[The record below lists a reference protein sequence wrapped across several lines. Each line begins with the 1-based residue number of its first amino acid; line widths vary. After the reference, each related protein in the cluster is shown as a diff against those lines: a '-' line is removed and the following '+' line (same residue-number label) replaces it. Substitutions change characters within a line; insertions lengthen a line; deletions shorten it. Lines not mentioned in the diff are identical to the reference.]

1 MDKNKELT
9 KQTKRRYYLANK
21 EKLDIAVRDWKRRH
35 SEEISQR
42 RKAQYDPKKNR
53 EIKLR
58 RVDKMRKEMRAHYL
72 RVKDTKKFRDLHRE
86 HGWRSRGFSFT
97 VGQYDELF
105 ESQGGKCALCQK
117 VVVGSLCVDHCHDCG
132 KVRGLLCHKCNR
144 SLPSP
149 ERIQVIT
156 RYLKIDP
163 CLP

>member
-1 MDKNKELT
+1 MNKNTELT

-35 SEEISQR
+35 SKEISQH
-42 RKAQYDPKKNR
+42 RKAQYDPQKNR

-58 RVDKMRKEMRAHYL
+58 RVDKMRKEMRAHFL
-72 RVKDTKKFRDLHRE
+72 RVKDTKKFRDFRRE
-86 HGWRSRGFSFT
+86 CGWRSRGIDFS
-97 VGQYDELF
+97 VGRYEELF
-105 ESQGGKCALCQK
+105 KSQGGKCALCQTPK
-117 VVVGSLCVDHCHDCG
+117 ETLCVDHCHDCR

-149 ERIQVIT
+149 KQIQVIT